1 MGISPFT
8 NPLIHQFTN
17 KMKKATQLTFLL
29 CFISLSLHAQLK
41 YLHCGQLIDCTDQT
55 VKKEMTIVVEGSTIL
70 SVRKGYA
77 QAPKGAEA
85 IDLKNKTVMPGLMDM
100 HIHIE
105 GESNPKRYEEG
116 FRMNKAD
123 KALRSTQYA
132 ERTLMAGFTTVRD
145 LGGSG
150 VNVSLRNAI
159 NKGWVKGPRIFT
171 CEKAL
176 GTTGGHAD
184 PTNGVRDDL
193 KADPG
198 PKEGV
203 VNSPEDAWK
212 AVRQRYKNGA
222 DCIKITATGGVLSV
236 AASGQNPQFN
246 DAELAEIIR
255 AAKDYNFHV
264 AAHAHGKE
272 GMKRAIIAG
281 VTSIEHGTFMDEEI
295 MGLMKKHGTFYV
307 PTISAGRFVA
317 EKSKV
322 PGFYPKVIALKAS
335 VIGPQIQETFKKAY
349 EYGVKIAFGTD
360 SGVSYHGDNGKEFIY
375 MHEAGMSAMEAIHSA
390 TVTASELLG
399 KLDVMGTIEK
409 GKYADIIAVD
419 GDPTEDIEAMLRV
432 GFVMKDGVVYKD
444 K

>member
-1 MGISPFT
+1 MNKT
-8 NPLIHQFTN
+8 N
-17 KMKKATQLTFLL
+17 QLTFLL
-29 CFISLSLHAQLK
+29 CLICLFLHAQTK
-41 YLHCGQLIDCTDQT
+41 YLHCGQLIDCTDQK
-55 VKKEMTIVVEGSTIL
+55 VKKEMTILVDGSTI
-70 SVRKGYA
+70 SNVQEGYA
-77 QAPKGAEA
+77 QAPYGVET
-85 IDLKNKTVMPGLMDM
+85 IDLRNKTVMPGLMDM
-100 HIHIE
+100 HVHIE
-105 GESNPKRYEEG
+105 KESNPKKYEEG

-123 KALRSTQYA
+123 FALQATQYA

-159 NKGWVKGPRIFT
+159 NRGWVKGPRIFT

-193 KADPG
+193 KGDPG

-203 VNSPEDAWK
+203 INSPEDAWK

-236 AASGQNPQFN
+236 AASGENPQFN
-246 DAELAEIIR
+246 DAELTEIIK

-264 AAHAHGKE
+264 SAHAHGKE

-295 MGLMKKHGTFYV
+295 MGLMKKHGTYYV
-307 PTISAGRFVA
+307 PTISAGRFVM
-317 EKSKV
+317 EKAKI
-322 PGFYPKVIALKAS
+322 PGYYPKIISLKAAA
-335 VIGPQIQETFKKAY
+335 IGPQSQLTFKKAY
-349 EYGVKIAFGTD
+349 ENGVKIAFGTD
-360 SGVSYHGDNGKEFIY
+360 SGVSYHGDNANEFIY
-375 MHEAGMSAMEAIHSA
+375 MHEAGMPAMEAIHSA
-390 TVTASELLG
+390 TVTTSRLLG
-399 KLDVMGTIEK
+399 KSAVLGTIEK
-409 GKYADIIAVD
+409 GKIADIIAVD
-419 GDPTEDIEAMLRV
+419 GDPTQDIEAMKKV
-432 GFVMKDGVVYKD
+432 QFVMKDGVVFKNE